1 MPTVP
6 GVAMPNANPLSPPPS
21 PETQLIAAADM
32 HQSGE
37 FQSAPVPE
45 GKSLQTGHGPG
56 RRHKLRVM
64 K

>member
-6 GVAMPNANPLSPPPS
+6 AAPPTNDNPLAPPPS
-21 PETQLIAAADM
+21 PETQLIAAADL

-37 FQSAPVPE
+37 FQSAPVPS
-45 GKSLQTGHGPG
+45 GHALQTGHGPK
-56 RRHKLRVM
+56 RRQRLRVM